1 MAQSTPEKHRDY
13 NRNWS
18 RKNPAR
24 QMLINSRQSAKRRGL
39 EHTITLDDIRIPTH
53 CPVLG
58 YRLQGGEGLR
68 HHASPSLDRI
78 DTSKGYVPGNVWVIS
93 WRANNLKADA
103 TTDELILLARAIAE
117 KAPHGLYRVPSS
129 AMEVVITPGT
139 Y

>member
-1 MAQSTPEKHRDY
+1 M
-13 NRNWS
+13 
-18 RKNPAR
+18 
-24 QMLINSRQSAKRRGL
+24 INSRQSAKRRGL
-39 EHTITLDDIRIPTH
+39 EHTITLDDIQIPTY

-58 YRLQGGEGLR
+58 YYLRGGEGLR

-103 TTDELILLARAIAE
+103 TPDELIQLVRALTE
-117 KAPHGLYRVPSS
+117 KATHGLHSVSTSP
-129 AMEVVITPGT
+129 MEVIITPGT